1 MVDYAQVCFVIMP
14 FGKKR
19 VDNTD
24 VDFNAIY
31 DSIFA
36 PAIGRV
42 VLPEGGQLQPRRTD
56 KDFFAANISY
66 EMFSYLEYAR
76 FAIADISGLNANVFY
91 ELGARH
97 RMRESGTAI
106 FRQADATIPFD
117 IQAIKAF
124 SYDHG
129 SPQKDET
136 ARTLISRV
144 LTESLANNR
153 IDSPIRL
160 VLDHQQQQ
168 GDAVKDHLKDAENAI
183 HNADTNRAIQLYK
196 EVIAI
201 DRSNPLHRMKLG
213 LLQKEQGM
221 WADAIGQFNAAVG
234 LSGSYA
240 EAWREKGVAENKL
253 AFKLTGKTSMIPQA
267 NPAPGEADLR
277 RAIELSE
284 SDFDAYASLGGV
296 LKRAGR
302 YEEAHHSYQR
312 AREVSNDHP
321 YPLLN
326 EIKLRAFL
334 NKSLN
339 LTGVDRQA
347 LVRAERIRQLQTN
360 GSPSPYDSPWCF
372 FDLAEIRL
380 YEGNSSDYVDLID
393 KGIKS
398 ASETWQPE
406 TVRNSLRLLEPA
418 AASLPGLE
426 RGLKLLDDYLRP

>member
-1 MVDYAQVCFVIMP
+1 MIDYAQVCFVIMP

-19 VDNTD
+19 VDDVD

-31 DSIFA
+31 DRIFV
-36 PAIGRV
+36 PAVTRV
-42 VLPEGGQLQPRRTD
+42 ALPEGGQLQPRRTD
-56 KDFFAANISY
+56 KDFFTADINN
-66 EMFSYLEYAR
+66 EMFSYIEYAR

-97 RMRESGTAI
+97 HTRESGTAI
-106 FRQADATIPFD
+106 FRQAGATVPFD
-117 IQAIKAF
+117 IQTIKAF
-124 SYDHG
+124 SYEYG
-129 SPQKDET
+129 TPEQDES

-153 IDSPIRL
+153 LDSPIRL
-160 VLDHQQQQ
+160 VLDRQQQQ
-168 GDAVKDHLKDAENAI
+168 SDNVRDRLKEAENAI
-183 HNADTNRAIQLYK
+183 HNMDANRAMQLYQ
-196 EVIAI
+196 EVIVI

-234 LSGSYA
+234 LSGKYA
-240 EAWREKGVAENKL
+240 EAWREKGIAENKL
-253 AFKLTGKTSMIPQA
+253 AFKLAGQTNSIPQT

-277 RAIELSE
+277 LAVELSA
-284 SDFDAYASLGGV
+284 SDFDAHASLGGV

-302 YEEAHHSYQR
+302 YNEAWRSYQR

-334 NKSLN
+334 NKKLE
-339 LTGVDRQA
+339 LTGDDRRA
-347 LVRAERIRQLQTN
+347 LMRAERIRQLQM
-360 GSPSPYDSPWCF
+360 SKDPPYDSPWCF

-380 YEGNSSDYVDLID
+380 YSGNGDDYATLVDR
-393 KGIKS
+393 GIKS
-398 ASETWQPE
+398 VAERWQPD
-406 TVRNSLRLLEPA
+406 TVRNSLSLLKPA

-426 RGLKLLDDYLRP
+426 RGLKLLDDYLGP

>member
-1 MVDYAQVCFVIMP
+1 MIDYAQVCFVIMP

-19 VDNTD
+19 VGSAE
-24 VDFNAIY
+24 VDFDAIY
-31 DSIFA
+31 DNIFA

-42 VLPEGGQLQPRRTD
+42 VLPEGRQLKSRRTD
-56 KDFFAANISY
+56 KDFFTADINN
-66 EMFSYLEYAR
+66 EMFSYIEYAR

-97 RMRESGTAI
+97 HTRESGTAI
-106 FRQADATIPFD
+106 FRQAGATVPFD
-117 IQAIKAF
+117 IQTIKAF
-124 SYDHG
+124 SYEYG
-129 SPQKDET
+129 TPEKDES

-160 VLDHQQQQ
+160 ALDHQQQQ
-168 GDAVKDHLKDAENAI
+168 GDAVQVRLKDAENAI
-183 HNADTNRAIQLYK
+183 HCGDTNRAIQLYK

-201 DRSNPLHRMKLG
+201 DLSNPLHRMKLG

-221 WADAIGQFNAAVG
+221 WSDAIAQFNSAVG
-234 LSGSYA
+234 LSGRYA
-240 EAWREKGVAENKL
+240 EAWREKGIAENKL
-253 AFKLTGKTSMIPQA
+253 AFRFAGKTNNIPQA

-277 RAIELSE
+277 RAIELNA
-284 SDFDAYASLGGV
+284 SDFDAHAALGGV

-302 YEEAHHSYQR
+302 YDEAWRSYQR

-334 NKSLN
+334 NKKLD
-339 LTGVDRQA
+339 LTGDDRRA
-347 LVRAERIRQLQTN
+347 LMRAERIRQLQTSN
-360 GSPSPYDSPWCF
+360 NPPYDSPWCF

-380 YEGNSSDYVDLID
+380 YAGKRNVYVALID
-393 KGIKS
+393 QGIKS
-398 ASETWQPE
+398 VTESWQPA
-406 TVRNSLRLLEPA
+406 TVRNGLSLLKPA

-426 RGLKLLDDYLRP
+426 DGLKLLDDYLRP